1 MTATP
6 ALFRRLLMLA
16 GLLSLAACQTVTL
29 PDREFI
35 KPDSVTRF
43 KAETT
48 LDQQQ
53 LAPLLP
59 EARLKPLQLK
69 TSDAEPVELNGL
81 LLERP
86 DALATVLFYGG
97 NLFHLDDGG
106 VQVIKALAA
115 CPVNIAM
122 FDYRGYGRSPG
133 RPTPALMAADA
144 LRIYDHVREQQG
156 GKLVVHGYSL
166 GSFMA
171 GQVASQRP
179 LDGLVLAAAA
189 PSPLAMAEYAVGQ
202 RAGLLAPFVQLKIS
216 EGMSAIDNRQALAR
230 YQGPLLMLAG
240 GRDQTSPAELGRQVF
255 EAVPSARK
263 DFVLMPEAT
272 HDAMLPRQV
281 TMERYC
287 DFVRSVA
294 AQGR

>member
-1 MTATP
+1 MATIL
-6 ALFRRLLMLA
+6 ALARRLLMLA
-16 GLLSLAACQTVTL
+16 GLLSLAACQTVNL

-35 KPDSVTRF
+35 KPDRVTGF
-43 KAETT
+43 QAKAP
-48 LDQQQ
+48 LDEQQ
-53 LAPLLP
+53 LASLLP
-59 EARLKPLQLK
+59 QARVTPLQLK
-69 TSDAEPVELNGL
+69 TEGTELNGV

-86 DALATVLFYGG
+86 DAVATVLFYGG
-97 NLFHLDDGG
+97 NLFHLDDAGAP
-106 VQVIKALAA
+106 VVKALAA

-133 RPTPALMAADA
+133 QPTPELMAADA
-144 LRIYDHVREQQG
+144 LRIYDHVRQLQQPG

-189 PSPLAMAEYAVGQ
+189 PSPRAMAEYAVGQ
-202 RAGLLAPFVQLKIS
+202 RAGLLAPLIRLQLS
-216 EGMSAIDNRQALAR
+216 EGMARIDNRQALGR

-240 GRDQTSPAELGRQVF
+240 SRDQTSPAELGRQLF

-263 DFVLMPEAT
+263 DFLLLPEAT
-272 HDAMLPRQV
+272 HDTMLPRKEA
-281 TMERYC
+281 MERYC
-287 DFVRSVA
+287 EFVRSVA
-294 AQGR
+294 SSR

>member
-1 MTATP
+1 MTAIP
-6 ALFRRLLMLA
+6 ALTRRLLMLA
-16 GLLSLAACQTVTL
+16 ALLSLAACQTVNL

-35 KPDSVTRF
+35 KPDRVTGF
-43 KAETT
+43 QAKT
-48 LDQQQ
+48 LLDEQQVASLQ
-53 LAPLLP
+53 PQ
-59 EARLKPLQLK
+59 ARVTPLQLK
-69 TSDAEPVELNGL
+69 TEGAELNGL

-97 NLFHLDDGG
+97 NLFHLDDAG
-106 VQVIKALAA
+106 VQVVKALAA

-133 RPTPALMAADA
+133 QPTPALMAADA

-156 GKLVVHGYSL
+156 GKLLVHGYSL

-189 PSPLAMAEYAVGQ
+189 PSPRAMAEYAVGQ
-202 RAGLLAPFVQLKIS
+202 RAGLLAPFVKLKLS

-230 YQGPLLMLAG
+230 YQGPLLVLAG

-272 HDAMLPRQV
+272 HDSMLPRRAA
-281 TMERYC
+281 MERYC
-287 DFVRSVA
+287 EFVRSVA
-294 AQGR
+294 SSH